1 MRNAIKIVLILN
13 FSFLIPCD
21 ILAQVSTDEKLANQ
35 YFQNKEYDK
44 AIVYYEK
51 LFGKKASDLI
61 YQNYLSC
68 LLELKEFKTAEKV
81 VKKQMK
87 NNPGQLDYGVDL
99 GMVYLA
105 AGEPDKARSEYE
117 KAIKQLPADQEP
129 VFNLADAFL
138 KIKEWDHA
146 IATYQKGRKL
156 LRGVYPFNMELAEV
170 YQQKGDVSAMISE
183 YLDMLE
189 LGDSYLQSV
198 QNSLQTSFGI
208 EGDAKRNEII
218 RSQLLKRVQQSPD
231 KTVYTELLIWMFMQQ
246 KEFDAAFTQIK
257 ALDKRKRE
265 DGSRVI
271 ALAQICVQNENY
283 DVAVKAYKYVIDK
296 GPESS
301 YYLSARIEL
310 LNAMYKKVVSQN
322 SYTQAELIELEANYG
337 KSLLELGRSVG
348 TVSLIKDM
356 AHLQAFYLYK
366 TKEAITLLEE
376 AVQMPLL
383 SATLQAECKL
393 ELADILLMTGDM
405 WEASLTY
412 SQVEKAFK
420 YDVVGQEA
428 KFRNA
433 RIAFYTA
440 DFKWAQAQLDVLKGS
455 TSKLIANDAM
465 ALSIMI
471 SDNMGWDS
479 ITTPLEMYARA
490 DLLSFQNR
498 DDEAL
503 IVLDSIQGKYPSHTI
518 QDDIL
523 FKRYAIMMKKN
534 KYEEAAKY
542 LQNIIDNFSW
552 DILGD
557 DAIFYL
563 AGLYENRLNDKQKAM
578 DLYNELLVKF
588 PGSMFTVEAR
598 KKFRKLRGDTVN

>member
-1 MRNAIKIVLILN
+1 MRHLAKIFFIFH
-13 FSFLIPCD
+13 FSFF
-21 ILAQVSTDEKLANQ
+21 ILQSAFAQVSTDEKLANQ

-51 LFGKKASDLI
+51 LFGKKSSELI

-68 LLELKEFKTAEKV
+68 LLAVKDFKTAEKV

-99 GMVYLA
+99 GMVYFT
-105 AGEPDKARSEYE
+105 AGDPDKARSEYE
-117 KAIKQLPADQEP
+117 KVIKQLPADQEP
-129 VFNLADAFL
+129 VFNLANAFL
-138 KIKEWDHA
+138 KIKEWDYA

-170 YQQKGDVSAMISE
+170 YQQKGDVTAMISE

-198 QNSLQTSFGI
+198 QNSLQADFGS
-208 EGDAKRNEII
+208 EGDAKKNEII

-231 KTVYTELLIWMFMQQ
+231 KTVYTELLVWMLMQQ
-246 KEFDAAFTQIK
+246 KEFDSAFTQIK
-257 ALDKRKRE
+257 ALDKRKKE

-271 ALAQICVQNENY
+271 ALAQTCVQNENY
-283 DVAVKAYKYVIDK
+283 DVAVKAYKYIIDK

-310 LNAMYKKVVSQN
+310 LNAMYKKVVSRN
-322 SYTQAELIELEANYG
+322 NYTQTELIELEANYSKSLSELG
-337 KSLLELGRSVG
+337 KSVS

-366 TKEAITLLEE
+366 TKEAIALLEE

-393 ELADILLMTGDM
+393 ELADILLMTGDV

-503 IVLDSIQGKYPSHTI
+503 IVLDSIKEKYPSHTI

-557 DAIFYL
+557 DAMYYL

-578 DLYNELLVKF
+578 GLYNDLLVKF
-588 PGSMFTVEAR
+588 PGSMFTVESR
-598 KKFRKLRGDTVN
+598 KRFRKLRGDAVN